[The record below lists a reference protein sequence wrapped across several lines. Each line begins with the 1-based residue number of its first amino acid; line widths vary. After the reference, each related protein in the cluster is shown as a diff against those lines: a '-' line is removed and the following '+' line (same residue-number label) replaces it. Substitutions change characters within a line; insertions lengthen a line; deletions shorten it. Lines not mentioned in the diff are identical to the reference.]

1 MHKRWQADINGRK
14 YLAGMARRDPESGA
28 ITISNTFLMN
38 IVIRAWLTAV
48 QKICLAG
55 NIASILNGQV
65 NLYNSCL
72 KRHCA
77 LTVNEN
83 NSSGCLCPSELA
95 FRLVMSCSGISTEI
109 GGWES
114 IEMVQRYAHLAP
126 NHLTEHARQIDAIFG
141 SRVPNQSHGKFWR
154 LKEVVK
160 RLILFGTPYRIGY

>member
-1 MHKRWQADINGRK
+1 
-14 YLAGMARRDPESGA
+14 MAWRDPESGA
-28 ITISNTFLMN
+28 IIISKIFSMN

-65 NLYNSCL
+65 NVYNSCL
-72 KRHCA
+72 KRHRT
-77 LTVNEN
+77 LTVSGN
-83 NSSGCLCPSELA
+83 NSSGCLCLSELA
-95 FRLVMSCSGISTEI
+95 FRLVMLCSGISTEM

-141 SRVPNQSHGKFWR
+141 SRVPNLSHGKFWR
-154 LKEVVK
+154 LEEVVK
-160 RLILFGTPYRIGY
+160 WLILFGTPTGFKRIQQEHDF